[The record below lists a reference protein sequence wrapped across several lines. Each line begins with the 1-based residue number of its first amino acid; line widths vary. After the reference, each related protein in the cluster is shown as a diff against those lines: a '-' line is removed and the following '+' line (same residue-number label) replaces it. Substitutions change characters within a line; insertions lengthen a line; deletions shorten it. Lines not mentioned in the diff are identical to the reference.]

1 MLKRLIT
8 TYLLLFAIP
17 VFPQADYQ
25 SVLNGYKT
33 CSVSQSEKPLNL
45 DTRFLNELS
54 TEIGYTKEDIQYFKS
69 RLSKVSNLTQ
79 SYELIPCVTEDL
91 LLNYYISPVL
101 QHLMHCYAIELI
113 APALEALENESFDNL
128 TAQTMLY
135 QTRKSK
141 SEAVFYLAIG
151 NSFYDLDSQ
160 SRWKILMLQ
169 ESNVLP
175 ITFIAKFTTNR
186 LMGLNTSFHH

>member
-17 VFPQADYQ
+17 VFPQTDYQ

-101 QHLMHCYAIELI
+101 QHLMHCY
-113 APALEALENESFDNL
+113 
-128 TAQTMLY
+128 
-135 QTRKSK
+135 
-141 SEAVFYLAIG
+141 
-151 NSFYDLDSQ
+151 
-160 SRWKILMLQ
+160 
-169 ESNVLP
+169 
-175 ITFIAKFTTNR
+175 
-186 LMGLNTSFHH
+186 

>member
-17 VFPQADYQ
+17 VFPQTDYQ

-101 QHLMHCYAIELI
+101 QHLRHCYAIELI
-113 APALEALENESFDNL
+113 APALEGLENESFDNL
-128 TAQTMLY
+128 TAQSTL
-135 QTRKSK
+135 RRSVR
-141 SEAVFYLAIG
+141 SAIHR
-151 NSFYDLDSQ
+151 F
-160 SRWKILMLQ
+160 
-169 ESNVLP
+169 
-175 ITFIAKFTTNR
+175 A
-186 LMGLNTSFHH
+186 